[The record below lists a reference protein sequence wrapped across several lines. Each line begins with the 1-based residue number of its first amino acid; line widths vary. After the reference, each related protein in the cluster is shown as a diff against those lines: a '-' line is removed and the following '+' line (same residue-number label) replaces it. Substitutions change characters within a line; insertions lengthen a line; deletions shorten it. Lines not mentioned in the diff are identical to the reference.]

1 MCHQSVLKFLRASYL
16 IIKKY
21 TLIAVNLENTEKH
34 KEENTMYYLY
44 TWKKSK
50 RKIICNPANPKCIIN
65 ILFPTRFSHELLH
78 S

>member
-21 TLIAVNLENTEKH
+21 TLIAVNLENTEKY

-44 TWKKSK
+44 T
-50 RKIICNPANPKCIIN
+50 
-65 ILFPTRFSHELLH
+65 
-78 S
+78 